1 MKVSVLEPELIASS
15 KMDGIVLGA
24 VRGVRMGRTPKHD
37 RAVEHIAPG
46 LGRILE
52 ALQEISMLLG
62 PPAIPLAGVIG
73 GTLESNVMR
82 GALVA
87 KHVSG
92 IIPEFAL

>member
-1 MKVSVLEPELIASS
+1 MAVREAELVTAREV
-15 KMDGIVLGA
+15 DGIVLGA
-24 VRGVRMGRTPKHD
+24 MRSVRMGRAPEHD
-37 RAVEHIAPG
+37 RAVEHIALG

-62 PPAIPLAGVIG
+62 PPAIPLAGVVG
-73 GTLESNVMR
+73 GAFVGDVMR

-87 KHVSG
+87 KHISG